1 MTEQS
6 PGSPTGSSESLATVA
21 LKAKDAA
28 EAIAD
33 AEVTRAVA
41 EDVSNKLNALDIK
54 IFITNRFRR
63 QAGSTTATT
72 LPMGNGK
79 FPSPVNC
86 DNLKTRLTDLTS
98 VMDSSTPD
106 FSRANNLVETL
117 TSLDPS
123 SLSPGCY
130 SSDWAELDRA
140 KNAAKAVA
148 EAMVT
153 TQINFISAKTNE
165 LNALVSL
172 ISALNQEISSALGS
186 TVDSG
191 TSATSIPTVDTEG
204 VFQLH

>member
-1 MTEQS
+1 M
-6 PGSPTGSSESLATVA
+6 A

-72 LPMGNGK
+72 
-79 FPSPVNC
+79 FPSLVNC
-86 DNLKTRLTDLTS
+86 DDLKTRLTDLTS

-123 SLSPGCY
+123 SLSPGC
-130 SSDWAELDRA
+130 SSADLPELDTV

-148 EAMVT
+148 EAVVT
-153 TQINFISAKTNE
+153 IQTNFISAKTNE

-191 TSATSIPTVDTEG
+191 TSATSIPTVGTEG

>member
-6 PGSPTGSSESLATVA
+6 SGSPTGSSESLATVA

-41 EDVSNKLNALDIK
+41 EDVSNKLNALDMN

-72 LPMGNGK
+72 Y
-79 FPSPVNC
+79 PSPVNC
-86 DNLKTRLTDLTS
+86 DDLKTRLTDLTS

-123 SLSPGCY
+123 SLSPGCS

-172 ISALNQEISSALGS
+172 ISALNQEISSALGT